1 MDLRDNAL
9 YALSQLKKRGLY
21 EENLKTFDDIW
32 ISHFRNFNV
41 QYQSIHSK
49 YVEDEKQQMPKAK
62 YVVLDSVEVSNEK
75 NKKPTSKD
83 YEKII
88 SIQERIIKAKESEF
102 KQIERLFLHYLDK
115 YELYSWWYSKY
126 RLYYDA
132 IVLKSLKTLAM
143 QNLCMS

>member
-1 MDLRDNAL
+1 M
-9 YALSQLKKRGLY
+9 KKR
-21 EENLKTFDDIW
+21 NTK
-32 ISHFRNFNV
+32 
-41 QYQSIHSK
+41 
-49 YVEDEKQQMPKAK
+49 PKI
-62 YVVLDSVEVSNEK
+62 
-75 NKKPTSKD
+75 KD

-132 IVLKSLKTLAM
+132 IVLVIKDFSNARLVYELKKSITNGDMTFWNGGSDDK
-143 QNLCMS
+143 

>member
-1 MDLRDNAL
+1 M
-9 YALSQLKKRGLY
+9 KK
-21 EENLKTFDDIW
+21 T
-32 ISHFRNFNV
+32 
-41 QYQSIHSK
+41 
-49 YVEDEKQQMPKAK
+49 
-62 YVVLDSVEVSNEK
+62 
-75 NKKPTSKD
+75 KKPTSKD

-132 IVLKSLKTLAM
+132 IVLVIKDFSNARLVYELKKSITKGDMTFW
-143 QNLCMS
+143 NGGSDD

>member
-1 MDLRDNAL
+1 M
-9 YALSQLKKRGLY
+9 KK
-21 EENLKTFDDIW
+21 T
-32 ISHFRNFNV
+32 
-41 QYQSIHSK
+41 
-49 YVEDEKQQMPKAK
+49 
-62 YVVLDSVEVSNEK
+62 
-75 NKKPTSKD
+75 KKPTSKD

-132 IVLKSLKTLAM
+132 IVLVIKDFSNAKLVYELKKSITKGDMTFW
-143 QNLCMS
+143 NGGSDE

>member
-1 MDLRDNAL
+1 M
-9 YALSQLKKRGLY
+9 KKR
-21 EENLKTFDDIW
+21 NTK
-32 ISHFRNFNV
+32 
-41 QYQSIHSK
+41 
-49 YVEDEKQQMPKAK
+49 PKI
-62 YVVLDSVEVSNEK
+62 
-75 NKKPTSKD
+75 KD

-132 IVLKSLKTLAM
+132 IVLVIKVFSL
-143 QNLCMS
+143 